1 MLFFYNIILDFCQK
15 KRHNYPSME
24 NINNPQTPQTQ
35 QHHSTDF
42 DLICKNVLDSLP
54 VGIIAFD
61 TNLKI
66 IRANNQSRI
75 MLNIENQ
82 PCQLDAILIAGTD
95 PVIWQDWT
103 GILKETIKQDLL
115 RKIENVGFDA
125 PSGKKLFVIFC
136 KQLKDPEKG
145 SIIGGTITIEDIT
158 DRIKIERQME
168 SIERFAAVG
177 KLAGK
182 VAHELNNP
190 MDGILRYI
198 NLATR
203 ILEKENLEKPLEYLS
218 QCRKGLMRMV
228 QIISELLEFSRSTH
242 NAFEN
247 MYLQDIIEDAIRSM
261 EHKIAAQNIS
271 IVKEYANDIPRLTC
285 GSLYQVFC
293 NLIKNSIDAIGNEG
307 TLTITTQRENN
318 TAIIEFIDNGPGID
332 PEVIKEIFEPFF
344 TTKKP
349 GKGTGLGLAIC
360 KDIIEK
366 YNGTITAHNMP
377 QGGSKFKVTL
387 PLTSQTIVSPE

>member
-1 MLFFYNIILDFCQK
+1 
-15 KRHNYPSME
+15 ME
-24 NINNPQTPQTQ
+24 HINNPQTPQTP
-35 QHHSTDF
+35 QHHLTDF
-42 DLICKNVLDSLP
+42 DLICKHILDSLP
-54 VGIIAFD
+54 VGIVAFD

-66 IRANNQSRI
+66 IRANDQSRK
-75 MLNIENQ
+75 MLNIDTQ
-82 PCQLDAILIAGTD
+82 LWQLDMILTAGTD
-95 PVIWQDWT
+95 PAIWQNWT
-103 GILKETIKQDLL
+103 GILKEAIEQDSLK
-115 RKIENVGFDA
+115 RIENVSFDA
-125 PSGKKLFVIFC
+125 PDGKKLFLIFC
-136 KQLKDPEKG
+136 KQLKDPN
-145 SIIGGTITIEDIT
+145 SNDVIGGTITIEDIT

-198 NLATR
+198 NLTSR

-271 IVKEYANDIPRLTC
+271 IVKEFANDIPRLTC

-293 NLIKNSIDAIGNEG
+293 NLIKNSIDAIGTDG
-307 TLTITTQRENN
+307 TVTIHTQRENN
-318 TAIIEFIDNGPGID
+318 NAIIEFIDNGPGID
-332 PEVIKEIFEPFF
+332 PEVINEIFEPFF
-344 TTKKP
+344 TTKKQ

-366 YNGTITAHNMP
+366 YNGTITAHNIP